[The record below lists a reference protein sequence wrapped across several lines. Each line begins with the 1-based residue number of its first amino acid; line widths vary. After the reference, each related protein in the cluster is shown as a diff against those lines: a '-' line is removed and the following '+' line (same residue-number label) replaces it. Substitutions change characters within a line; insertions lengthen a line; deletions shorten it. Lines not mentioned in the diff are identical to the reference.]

1 MVLHPSKLHQQKA
14 SGFAVPINTIKPII
28 EAYLKE
34 DKFEEA
40 TLGIFAYDKQIIP
53 YIDSGIEENKGIYIA
68 QIALDSE
75 SAKSGLKI
83 GDVITKIDDLELNKM
98 CDLRCYIYTK
108 KPGDEVTLTI
118 KRNQKEQQ
126 IKLVLQPK

>member
-1 MVLHPSKLHQQKA
+1 MVLHLSKSHQQKVY
-14 SGFAVPINTIKPII
+14 GFAVPINTVKPII

-126 IKLVLQPK
+126 IKVVLQQK